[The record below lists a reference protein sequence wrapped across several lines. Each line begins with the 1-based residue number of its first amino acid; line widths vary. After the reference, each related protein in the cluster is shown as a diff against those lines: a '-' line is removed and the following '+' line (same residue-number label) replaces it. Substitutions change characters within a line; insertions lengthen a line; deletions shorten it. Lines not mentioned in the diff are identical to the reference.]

1 MKTNGFAHSIEI
13 SEEAGVRYLHFG
25 SAWVQGAMRV
35 RKPEALELEYTRE
48 MLTCLLWRDWTLWP
62 RNILLI
68 GLGAGS
74 LAKFLYRH
82 LRGTRLHVAE
92 IDPRIP
98 AYAERHFGMPVD
110 ASRLSIDIADGS
122 IFVRQSRNR
131 FDLIL
136 VDGFDHRARAGALDT
151 PAFYRDCLALLTPG
165 GVMAT
170 NLFGNVRGFD
180 KSLRRVDQA
189 FAGRVVVLPPGE
201 MGNVVVFGLQ
211 SANTEITLADLRER
225 ARLLGDETG
234 LNLRPTLKRMVA
246 TRHAAHRNDA
256 RLPFSLGEKG
266 RG

>member
-1 MKTNGFAHSIEI
+1 VKTNGFAHTIEI

-25 SAWVQGAMRV
+25 SNWVQGAMRM
-35 RKPEALELEYTRE
+35 RKPDALELEYTRE
-48 MLTCLLWRDWTLWP
+48 MLTCLLWRDWALWP

-74 LAKFLYRH
+74 LTKFLYRQ
-82 LRGTRLHVAE
+82 LPRARLHVVE
-92 IDPRIP
+92 VDPRIP
-98 AYAERHFGMPVD
+98 AFAERRFALPVD
-110 ASRLSIDIADGS
+110 PLRLLIDIADGS
-122 IFVRQSRNR
+122 IFVRKSRER

-136 VDGFDHRARAGALDT
+136 IDGFDHRARAGALDT

-180 KSLRRVDQA
+180 KSLRRVDEA

-201 MGNVVVFGLQ
+201 MSNVIVFGLE
-211 SANTEITLADLRER
+211 SADTEVTLADLRER

-246 TRHAAHRNDA
+246 TGM
-256 RLPFSLGEKG
+256 LPTGMMLV
-266 RG
+266 